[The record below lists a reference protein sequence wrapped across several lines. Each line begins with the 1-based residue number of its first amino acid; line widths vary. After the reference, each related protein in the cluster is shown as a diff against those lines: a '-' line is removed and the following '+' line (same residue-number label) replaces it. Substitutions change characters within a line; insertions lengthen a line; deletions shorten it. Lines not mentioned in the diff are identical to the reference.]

1 MFIWINIFFTKLDIT
16 MLLSYKSSCN
26 SGYKFFIRYM
36 FCIRSIFPI
45 YVLHF
50 HFPLVHCSVAKSCP
64 TLWDPMDCSMP
75 GFHVLHH
82 LPEFAQT
89 HVHWV
94 SDVIQPSKS
103 LSPPSP
109 PILNLSLNQ
118 GLFQWV
124 SSLQYLLKSLTFN
137 FAKSQSI
144 TFFFFRIY
152 FLCFFSNPRSLTF
165 SPIRFIFKFY
175 CFHTNN

>member
-103 LSPPSP
+103 LSPPFSSHP
-109 PILNLSLNQ
+109 QSFPESGSFPMSQLFAVSFEELN
-118 GLFQWV
+118 FQ
-124 SSLQYLLKSLTFN
+124 F
-137 FAKSQSI
+137 
-144 TFFFFRIY
+144 
-152 FLCFFSNPRSLTF
+152 C
-165 SPIRFIFKFY
+165 
-175 CFHTNN
+175 